1 MEEWKEAVETI
12 VVVAALTVAWQLAAV
27 GELSTSRRVPVLARR
42 PARRSRALPARWTL
56 PVLIAAVAAP
66 SARGVEAQT
75 VRYGVVLET
84 VRDTLGKLW
93 SDDPRQLERAYC
105 VSSWSYGVYHVSRE
119 DPIQDDTI
127 FRVFGMRQA
136 PVRSAGPSS
145 VDFECPPG
153 VPEMHTHTP
162 TTCRGD
168 DVKSCV
174 TGGLNAYSCQPS
186 RQDLLKLLQR
196 GDPFGLIQCDR
207 RSFRFYFASEYL
219 GGTTI
224 AVNKAR
230 ARGGHD
236 VAAQRGNVILVQP

>member
-1 MEEWKEAVETI
+1 MLEWKGAIEAM
-12 VVVAALTVAWQLAAV
+12 
-27 GELSTSRRVPVLARR
+27 
-42 PARRSRALPARWTL
+42 
-56 PVLIAAVAAP
+56 AAVAALAALRRLAAGESSTYRWLP
-66 SARGVEAQT
+66 IGMQRLTRRQRAAPPGWTLPLLIVGFSCLSVGSAEAQT
-75 VRYGVVLET
+75 VRYGVVMET
-84 VRDTLGKLW
+84 LRDSLGKVW
-93 SDDPRQLERAYC
+93 SDEPKQFERAYC
-105 VSSWSYGVYHVSRE
+105 IASWSYGVYHVSRE
-119 DPIQDDTI
+119 DPVQDDTI
-127 FRVFGMRQA
+127 FRVFAMRQA

-168 DVKSCV
+168 DIRTCV

-186 RQDLLKLLQR
+186 RQDLLKLIQR

-219 GGTTI
+219 VGTTV
-224 AVNKAR
+224 ALSKAR
-230 ARGGHD
+230 GPGNHE